1 MTLLSFQRLLVS
13 VRQPGEL
20 GRYMAD
26 NHTIVMAVPC
36 FRLRFHLPQHHS
48 INCDDAELEIPT
60 DGDQPNLRLKGND
73 GDGSI
78 KSARRL
84 TLSGEPYNSK
94 EDAFAAGSKARHAL
108 MRYSIRSRVGID
120 LGKNRS
126 TGGMSKYL
134 KDKIASE
141 TGVQILDDVHGLLV
155 YDGTQETHFANVGA
169 SLTLDHQVPVFLELF
184 QQANA
189 SQFQPTQKQEVA
201 FELFV
206 AAQFEPSP
214 RSRFLT
220 LVMAIE
226 ALLQPA
232 GRDQAVQAHV
242 QSLIDQTKQ
251 SALPENEKKSL
262 LDSLKWLFQ
271 DSIGRT
277 GKLLAEDLLAATEY
291 GGKTPGS
298 FFRHCY
304 KLRSQLVHDGAIADK
319 TAKMDGVAA
328 ELERFVA
335 DMLEASIRPIAT

>member
-1 MTLLSFQRLLVS
+1 
-13 VRQPGEL
+13 
-20 GRYMAD
+20 MA
-26 NHTIVMAVPC
+26 AFY

-60 DGDQPNLRLKGND
+60 DGDQPNLRLKAND
-73 GDGSI
+73 GNGSI

-84 TLSGEPYNSK
+84 TLSGGPYKSK

-126 TGGMSKYL
+126 SGGMSKYF
-134 KDKIASE
+134 KAKIASE

-155 YDGTQETHFANVGA
+155 YDGTQETKFVYVGGA
-169 SLTLDHQVPVFLELF
+169 LTLGHQVAVFLELF

-189 SQFQPTQKQEVA
+189 SQFQPTDKQEVA
-201 FELFV
+201 FELFG

-232 GRDQAVQAHV
+232 DRDQEVQDHV
-242 QSLIDQTKQ
+242 QSLIDQTEQ
-251 SALPENEKKSL
+251 SKLPENEKTSL
-262 LDSLKWLFQ
+262 SGSLKWLFK
-271 DSIGRT
+271 DSIRRT
-277 GKLLAEDLLAATEY
+277 GKLLAEELLAGNEY
-291 GGKTPGS
+291 GGRTPGS
-298 FFRHCY
+298 FFSYCY
-304 KLRSQLVHDGAIADK
+304 DLRCQLVHKGAIADD
-319 TAKMDGVAA
+319 TVRLGNVVV
-328 ELERFVA
+328 ELEQFVA
-335 DMLEASIRPIAT
+335 HLLEASIQPIAT

>member
-1 MTLLSFQRLLVS
+1 MDTF
-13 VRQPGEL
+13 
-20 GRYMAD
+20 Y
-26 NHTIVMAVPC
+26 
-36 FRLRFHLPQHHS
+36 FRLRFHLPQHHY
-48 INCDDAELEIPT
+48 INCDDAEIEIT
-60 DGDQPNLRLKGND
+60 TEGDQPNLRLKTHY

-78 KSARRL
+78 KSGRRL
-84 TLSGEPYNSK
+84 ILSGGPYKSK
-94 EDAFAAGSKARHAL
+94 EDASAAGSQAYHAL

-141 TGVQILDDVHGLLV
+141 KGVQILDDVHGLLV
-155 YDGTQETHFANVGA
+155 YDGTQETKFAYVGCV
-169 SLTLDHQVPVFLELF
+169 SFIHGKQVPVFLELF

-189 SQFQPTQKQEVA
+189 SRFRPTDKQEVA
-201 FELFV
+201 FELFG

-232 GRDQAVQAHV
+232 DRHQAVQDHV
-242 QSLIDQTKQ
+242 RSLIAQTAQ
-251 SALPENEKKSL
+251 SALPENEKASL
-262 LDSLKWLFQ
+262 RGALQSLSK

-277 GKLLAEDLLAATEY
+277 GKLLAKDLLAGNEY

-298 FFRHCY
+298 FFQYCY
-304 KLRSQLVHDGAIADK
+304 ELRSQLVHNGAIADDTVK
-319 TAKMDGVAA
+319 LGSVVA

-335 DMLEASIRPIAT
+335 DLLEASVQPIAT

>member
-1 MTLLSFQRLLVS
+1 MASNHAII
-13 VRQPGEL
+13 
-20 GRYMAD
+20 MAD
-26 NHTIVMAVPC
+26 PC

-48 INCDDAELEIPT
+48 INCDEAVLEIPT
-60 DGDQPNLRLKGND
+60 EGDQPNLQLKGHD

-84 TLSGEPYNSK
+84 ILSGGPYISEEEASK
-94 EDAFAAGSKARHAL
+94 AGSRARHAL
-108 MRYSIRSRVGID
+108 MRYSILARVGID

-141 TGVQILDDVHGLLV
+141 MGIQMLNDVHGLLV
-155 YDGTQETHFANVGA
+155 YDGTQETKFVSVEA
-169 SLTLDHQVPVFLELF
+169 SPTLGKQVPELLGLF

-189 SQFQPTQKQEVA
+189 SLFRPTDKQEVA

-232 GRDQAVQAHV
+232 DRDQAVQAHV

-251 SALPENEKKSL
+251 STLPENEKKPLLSSL
-262 LDSLKWLFQ
+262 QGLAK

-277 GKLLAEDLLAATEY
+277 GKLLAEDLLAKSEY

-304 KLRSQLVHDGAIADK
+304 SLRSQLVHDGAIADDAVELGRVV
-319 TAKMDGVAA
+319 T
-328 ELERFVA
+328 ELERFVS
-335 DMLEASIRPIAT
+335 DILEASIRPVSS